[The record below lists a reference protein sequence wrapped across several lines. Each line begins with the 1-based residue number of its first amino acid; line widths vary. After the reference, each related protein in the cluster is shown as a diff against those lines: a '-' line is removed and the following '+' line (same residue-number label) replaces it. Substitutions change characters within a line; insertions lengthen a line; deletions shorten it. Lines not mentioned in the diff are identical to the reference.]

1 MEASVSCPAP
11 RTPASDETRASR
23 AGRSSPSS
31 LLRLWTSRS
40 AASLAGRS
48 RMRCKAMS
56 CAALRAA
63 GCSIAAAT
71 RAQRG
76 PREWT
81 PKRRRHSR
89 GLRSAGGCPR
99 IAWPLELCSDLL
111 FARTR
116 VKSIGNRWCL
126 ESVPNVAGD
135 RHPGCA
141 LKSAGGPEDA
151 AARNSSG
158 VAENG
163 VSAAANARNRAVRRR
178 YSRSLRR
185 ICGGCQAAESR
196 IGTEIRGP
204 MPTRNPGDRSIGRLP
219 PFIAVGLCARYG
231 AASSACAVC
240 ASPVRGSAFRRVS
253 GCWATPTFGG

>member
-1 MEASVSCPAP
+1 MSKPGGSRDRPVLALIARFPFLDKQERGGARGLVENEMQGDVLRRAAGSRLCDRRGRRRSSKDQRMHAEATAAFP
-11 RTPASDETRASR
+11 RTPA
-23 AGRSSPSS
+23 GR
-31 LLRLWTSRS
+31 
-40 AASLAGRS
+40 GR
-48 RMRCKAMS
+48 
-56 CAALRAA
+56 
-63 GCSIAAAT
+63 
-71 RAQRG
+71 
-76 PREWT
+76 
-81 PKRRRHSR
+81 
-89 GLRSAGGCPR
+89 PR
-99 IAWPLELCSDLL
+99 IAWPLQLRSDLL
-111 FARTR
+111 YARTR
-116 VKSIGNRWCL
+116 VKCIGNRWCL

-158 VAENG
+158 AAENG

-204 MPTRNPGDRSIGRLP
+204 TPTRNPGDRSIGRLP

-253 GCWATPTFGG
+253 GCSATPTFGG

>member
-1 MEASVSCPAP
+1 
-11 RTPASDETRASR
+11 
-23 AGRSSPSS
+23 
-31 LLRLWTSRS
+31 
-40 AASLAGRS
+40 
-48 RMRCKAMS
+48 MS

-89 GLRSAGGCPR
+89 GPRSAGGCPR

-163 VSAAANARNRAVRRR
+163 VSAAANARNRAVRSR
-178 YSRSLRR
+178 YSKSLRR

-196 IGTEIRGP
+196 IDTEIRGP
-204 MPTRNPGDRSIGRLP
+204 TPNRNPGDRSIGRLP

-240 ASPVRGSAFRRVS
+240 ASPVRVLPSVECLAAGQRLRLEADLVVEGVARRCSLLTAPRRWVALARRLES
-253 GCWATPTFGG
+253 NRGGAQRCARPTEATSQCSR

>member
-1 MEASVSCPAP
+1 
-11 RTPASDETRASR
+11 
-23 AGRSSPSS
+23 
-31 LLRLWTSRS
+31 
-40 AASLAGRS
+40 
-48 RMRCKAMS
+48 MS

-89 GLRSAGGCPR
+89 GPRSAGGCPR

-185 ICGGCQAAESR
+185 ICGGCQAAGSR
-196 IGTEIRGP
+196 IGTGIRGP
-204 MPTRNPGDRSIGRLP
+204 RPSRNPGVDGQTGPSAPSRRSP
-219 PFIAVGLCARYG
+219 PGVNNGSQRAFHL
-231 AASSACAVC
+231 AASERPEVTTDGAPVSA
-240 ASPVRGSAFRRVS
+240 PETRGAK
-253 GCWATPTFGG
+253 TP